1 MSLSVLEK
9 AQRFLANL
17 PHCQRLGLSVVSAQK
32 NQLIMRLPYSKE
44 IIGNPLSGVL
54 HGGALTTLM
63 DTASGTAV
71 FASLPGYELC
81 PTLDLRMDYMKAAE
95 AGVHLL
101 AEAKVIRISKN
112 VVFTECMVYQEQ
124 DETLI
129 ARCAAAFM
137 RIGAELTPPAFET
150 AIENNSPMEVK
161 L

>member
-1 MSLSVLEK
+1 MSLSVEEK

-17 PHCQRLGLSVVSAQK
+17 PHCQRLGLVVVSAEAA
-32 NQLIMRLPYSKE
+32 QLIMRLPYNQA
-44 IIGNPLSGVL
+44 IIGNPLSGAL
-54 HGGALTTLM
+54 HGGSLTTLM

-81 PTLDLRMDYMKAAE
+81 PTLDLRMDYMKAAQ
-95 AGVHLL
+95 AGVDLL
-101 AEAKVIRISKN
+101 AEAKVVRITKN
-112 VVFTECMVYQEQ
+112 VVFTECLVYQET

-137 RIGAELTPPAFET
+137 RIGAELTPPEFAN
-150 AIENNSPMEVK
+150 AIQNNKPMEVN

>member
-1 MSLSVLEK
+1 MSLSVKEK
-9 AQRFLANL
+9 GQRFLDNL
-17 PHCQRLGLSVVSAQK
+17 PHCQRLGLSVVSAEGY
-32 NQLIMRLPYSKE
+32 QLTMRLPYADE
-44 IIGNPLSGVL
+44 IIGNPLTGAL

-71 FASLPGYELC
+71 FAILPGYELC
-81 PTLDLRMDYMKAAE
+81 PTLDLRMDYMKAAG

-112 VVFTECMVYQEQ
+112 VVFTECLVYQEH
-124 DETLI
+124 DNDLI

-137 RIGAELTPPAFET
+137 RIGAELTPPAFEA
-150 AIENNSPMEVK
+150 AIENNSPMEVA

>member
-1 MSLSVLEK
+1 MLLSVKEK
-9 AQRFLANL
+9 AERFLANL
-17 PHCQRLGLSVVSAQK
+17 PHCQRLGLSVVSAEE

-44 IIGNPLSGVL
+44 IIGNPLTGVL

-101 AEAKVIRISKN
+101 AEAKVLRTSKN

-124 DETLI
+124 DKALI
-129 ARCAAAFM
+129 ARCSAAFM
-137 RIGAELTPPAFET
+137 RIGSELTPAEFAS
-150 AIENNSPMEVK
+150 AIENNRAMEVK